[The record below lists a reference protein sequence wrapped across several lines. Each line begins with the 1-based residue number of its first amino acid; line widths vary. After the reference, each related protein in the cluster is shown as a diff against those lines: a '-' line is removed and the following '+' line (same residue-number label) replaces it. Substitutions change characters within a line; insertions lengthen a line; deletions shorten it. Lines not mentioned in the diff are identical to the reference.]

1 MNTKY
6 CNNCGN
12 YGHTYNKCR
21 HPILSY
27 GVILYKIDKKL
38 NIPKIVMV
46 ERKDSLSFIEFIRG
60 KYKSYDNTKYIQLL
74 ISRMTA
80 EEKNK
85 LLNNSFENL
94 WNLLWIH
101 LDNVNPKIKKEY
113 DKSKINFDML
123 KKGFLKDD
131 IFFNLKK
138 LIDLV
143 KDNYE
148 ENEWEIPKGRR
159 SNHENNKDC
168 ALREFNEE
176 TNIESHN
183 YSIINNIIPMIEE
196 YKGINNV
203 RYKHIY
209 YIAMTEK
216 EIELKIDMKNKNQYT
231 EVKNIAWLSKKEC
244 YEKIRNYD
252 KNKKKIIHDFFELY
266 ENIYTQKKIQIKIK
280 S

>member
-101 LDNVNPKIKKEY
+101 LDNVNQKIKKEY

-231 EVKNIAWLSKKEC
+231 EVKNNAWLTKKEC

>member
-12 YGHTYNKCR
+12 YGHTYNNCR

-27 GVILYKIDKKL
+27 GIILYKIDKEL

-46 ERKDSLSFIEFIRG
+46 ERKDSLSFIEFIQIA
-60 KYKSYDNTKYIQLL
+60 KEKYDNVKYIQLL
-74 ISRMTA
+74 ISRMTNQ
-80 EEKNK
+80 EKIK
-85 LLNNSFENL
+85 LLNHTFEDL

-101 LDNVNPKIKKEY
+101 LDNVNRKIKKEY
-113 DKSKINFDML
+113 DKSKINFDIL
-123 KKGFLKDD
+123 KKGFLKENKH
-131 IFFNLKK
+131 ISLKK
-138 LIDLV
+138 IIDSV
-143 KDNYE
+143 KENYI

-176 TNIESHN
+176 TNIEHHN
-183 YSIINNIIPMIEE
+183 FSIINNIIPLIEE

-209 YIAMTEK
+209 YVGVTEK
-216 EIELKIDMKNKNQYT
+216 EIDLKIDMKNKNQYT
-231 EVKNIAWLSKKEC
+231 EVKNIAWLSEKEC
-244 YEKIRNYD
+244 YDKIRNYD
-252 KNKKKIIHDFFELY
+252 KNKKKIIQDFFELY
-266 ENIYTQKKIQIKIK
+266 KNIYTHKKIKIK
-280 S
+280 N